1 MYFRTAI
8 VNELGEVV
16 FWRDEVQ
23 DEYQFQCI
31 LESHPEWTV
40 RCVVEDVMDQ
50 NMEVD

>member
-1 MYFRTAI
+1 MCFRTAI
-8 VNELGEVV
+8 VDELSKVV

-40 RCVVEDVMDQ
+40 RCVVEDVLEP